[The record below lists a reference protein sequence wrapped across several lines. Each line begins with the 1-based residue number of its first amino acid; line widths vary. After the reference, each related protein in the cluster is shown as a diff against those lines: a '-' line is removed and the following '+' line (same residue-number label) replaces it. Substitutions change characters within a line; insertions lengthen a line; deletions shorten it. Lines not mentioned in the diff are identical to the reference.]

1 MSLPVLRLNPHRD
14 RRLRAGHL
22 WVYSNEIDTAATPIK
37 RLEPGQP
44 VVIENARGRFIA
56 HAYANPHS
64 LICARITSRD
74 REHPL
79 DRSLLVHRLKIALAL
94 RERRYPATCYRLVFG
109 ESDGLPGLVV
119 DRYGDHLVAQIG
131 TAGMER
137 LREDIVAA
145 LDKVLSPVSIL
156 WRNDNAV
163 REIEGLDRY
172 VEMAHGRVPDQVAVE
187 EGGCRFMVS
196 PTEGQKT
203 GWFFDQAASRD
214 RLIPQVEGMRV
225 LDVCSYV
232 GAWGVRAAHAGAREV
247 VCVDASAR
255 ALEGVR
261 ENAQANGVVD
271 RVDGLQ
277 GDAFDTL
284 RLLKAEGER
293 FDVVVLDPPAFIK
306 RRKDMKEGVQ
316 AYRRLNEAAIS
327 LVSRDGLLVTASCSF
342 HLSGDE
348 FLRVVQQAARHGD
361 RYLQLLEICRQ
372 GPDHPIHPAIPE
384 TAYLKALYLRVLPG
398 M

>member
-1 MSLPVLRLNPHRD
+1 MSLPVLRLKPHQD

-22 WVYSNEIDTAATPIK
+22 WVYSNEIDTAATPLK
-37 RLEPGQP
+37 GLEPGQP
-44 VVIENARGRFIA
+44 VVIENARGRFIG

-74 REHPL
+74 REHVL

-94 RERRYPATCYRLVFG
+94 RERRYAAPCYRLVFG
-109 ESDGLPGLVV
+109 ESDALPGLVV

-145 LDKVLSPVSIL
+145 LDKVLSPASIL
-156 WRNDNAV
+156 WRNDSAV
-163 REIEGLDRY
+163 RELEGLERY
-172 VEMAHGRVPDQVAVE
+172 VEVAHGRVPDRVVVE
-187 EGGCRFMVS
+187 EGGCRFEVS
-196 PTEGQKT
+196 PSEGQKT
-203 GWFFDQAASRD
+203 GWFFDQAANRD
-214 RLIPQVEGMRV
+214 RLMPQVEGARV

-255 ALEGVR
+255 ALDGVR
-261 ENAQANGVVD
+261 ENALANGVAD
-271 RVDGLQ
+271 RVEGVKA
-277 GDAFDTL
+277 DAFDAL
-284 RLLKAEGER
+284 RALKAEGER

-306 RRKDMKEGVQ
+306 RRKDMKEGIL

-327 LVSRDGLLVTASCSF
+327 LVSRDGLLVTASCSS
-342 HLSGDE
+342 HMPRDE
-348 FLRVVQQAARHGD
+348 LLRVVQQAARHGD
-361 RYLQLLEICRQ
+361 RYLQLLESGQQ
-372 GPDHPIHPAIPE
+372 GPDHPVHPAIPE
-384 TAYLKALYLRVLPG
+384 TAYLKAFYLRVLPG

>member
-1 MSLPVLRLNPHRD
+1 MSLPVLRLKPHQD

-22 WVYSNEIDTAATPIK
+22 WVYSNEIDTAATPLK
-37 RLEPGQP
+37 GLEPGQP
-44 VVIENARGRFIA
+44 VVIENARGRFIG

-74 REHPL
+74 REHVL

-94 RERRYPATCYRLVFG
+94 RERRYAAPCYRLVFG
-109 ESDGLPGLVV
+109 ESDALPGLVV

-145 LDKVLSPVSIL
+145 LDKVLSPASIL
-156 WRNDNAV
+156 WRNDGAV
-163 REIEGLDRY
+163 RELEGLERY
-172 VEMAHGRVPDQVAVE
+172 VEVAHGRVPDRVVVE
-187 EGGCRFMVS
+187 EGGCRFEVS

-203 GWFFDQAASRD
+203 GWFFDQAANRD
-214 RLIPQVEGMRV
+214 RLMPQVEGARV

-255 ALEGVR
+255 ALDGVR
-261 ENAQANGVVD
+261 ENALANGVAD
-271 RVDGLQ
+271 RVEGVKA
-277 GDAFDTL
+277 DAFDAL
-284 RLLKAEGER
+284 RALKAEGER

-306 RRKDMKEGVQ
+306 RRKDMKEGIL

-327 LVSRDGLLVTASCSF
+327 LVSRDGLLVTASCSS
-342 HLSGDE
+342 HMGRDE
-348 FLRVVQQAARHGD
+348 LLRVVQQAARHGD
-361 RYLQLLEICRQ
+361 RYLQLLESGQQ
-372 GPDHPIHPAIPE
+372 GPDHPVHPAIPE
-384 TAYLKALYLRVLPG
+384 TAYLKAFYLRVLPG